1 MFVWGKRRCSP
12 ALEKGIAVVQVDIDR
27 SRGLQQAR
35 IAHSGTEPKWMQPM
49 SSYNDG
55 YIIGSF
61 LQGSLVGE
69 PRLNTRSN

>member
-1 MFVWGKRRCSP
+1 
-12 ALEKGIAVVQVDIDR
+12 
-27 SRGLQQAR
+27 
-35 IAHSGTEPKWMQPM
+35 M